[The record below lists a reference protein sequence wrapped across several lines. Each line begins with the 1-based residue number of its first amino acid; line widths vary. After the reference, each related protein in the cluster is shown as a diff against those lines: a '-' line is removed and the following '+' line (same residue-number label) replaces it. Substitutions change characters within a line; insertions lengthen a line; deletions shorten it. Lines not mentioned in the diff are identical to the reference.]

1 MERARGL
8 AGSLFPLCPS
18 RQTQLARFP
27 SPGYVRCCS
36 RCLVNRSFLRSHS
49 DHSLCHMFP
58 FSQMLAD
65 GNIDTY
71 LNYPE
76 YTSPLSL
83 GPLPLPLSI
92 WSGKHPWFRPG
103 CRPPDM
109 SHRHDI
115 YKWCRINGRF
125 RRERSTFSCTEC
137 CCFIG
142 IDIPIYIIILVR
154 IIVDAG
160 VRLQSTGNTVGTYGL
175 CI

>member
-27 SPGYVRCCS
+27 SPRYVRCCS
-36 RCLVNRSFLRSHS
+36 RCLVNRSFLPSHS
-49 DHSLCHMFP
+49 DHSLCYMFP

-83 GPLPLPLSI
+83 GPLAA
-92 WSGKHPWFRPG
+92 
-103 CRPPDM
+103 
-109 SHRHDI
+109 
-115 YKWCRINGRF
+115 
-125 RRERSTFSCTEC
+125 
-137 CCFIG
+137 
-142 IDIPIYIIILVR
+142 PIVL
-154 IIVDAG
+154 
-160 VRLQSTGNTVGTYGL
+160 YGL
-175 CI
+175 GSTRGLGPGIALPTCATATTSISDAELTVDSVGNAQHFLAPNVAVLSELLYLYISSNHC